1 MQGKDA
7 RRYTKP
13 KRKCKVDTQSKKKMP
28 RGCRKQEGT
37 CTEGTQSKEK
47 MQGGYMGQYLKL
59 RPGAMQ
65 QLVHG
70 AIGLL
75 HQSWENLPHQR
86 HHSSWRV
93 LPV

>member
-1 MQGKDA
+1 MW
-7 RRYTKP
+7 
-13 KRKCKVDTQSKKKMP
+13 
-28 RGCRKQEGT
+28 
-37 CTEGTQSKEK
+37 
-47 MQGGYMGQYLKL
+47 QYLKL

-65 QLVHG
+65 QLVHS

-93 LPV
+93 LPVQQQRVGVHKVELPLGALVLQGKGQGLLQTGLPSGHIFCLACF